1 MCCSSLQKAQTG
13 CAKEFQYQ
21 TTPFKRLI
29 TGKKQPGGL
38 GRTKEK
44 SERTLEEVEELEQGT
59 PAKQR
64 KITTRSSHGRGKG
77 RGKGGKN
84 K

>member
-1 MCCSSLQKAQTG
+1 M
-13 CAKEFQYQ
+13 
-21 TTPFKRLI
+21 I
-29 TGKKQPGGL
+29 TGKKQPGGP

-44 SERTLEEVEELEQGT
+44 SERTLEEVEEMEEGT

-64 KITTRSSHGRGKG
+64 KVTPKSAHGKG
-77 RGKGGKN
+77 RGKRGKN